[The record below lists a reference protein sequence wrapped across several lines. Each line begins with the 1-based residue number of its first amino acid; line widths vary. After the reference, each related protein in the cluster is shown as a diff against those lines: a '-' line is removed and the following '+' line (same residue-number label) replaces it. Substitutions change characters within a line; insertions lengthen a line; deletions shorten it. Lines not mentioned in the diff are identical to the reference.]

1 MRTPGA
7 LCGLLALVLALPLA
21 ASAQELTF
29 GELAGAAVEPVALQA
44 IDDLDLNL
52 LLGSLADEALAT
64 PEEGSAFSPPGV
76 PGLVIVPLKSLE
88 DQDAR
93 LYLYY
98 RVDRQE
104 YFFLRLGSDAAGR
117 QEMRLWSRGPA
128 EIWISQ
134 DGAVLLPRPSD
145 KTFRVADPRLRLGGD
160 FGIGGVIAEPLTVS
174 ETITCIARVLGISV
188 NSTSL
193 QTLLASTVCSAS
205 NTIGLV
211 LTAFNCLS
219 PTPTGI
225 LGCTLGIAKLVS
237 CNDLSCEVTPTNCRT
252 QIAVGQRV
260 VGTWTDACAAV
271 HQSGR
276 FARYYTFTL
285 TTATRLRID
294 LISNVD
300 PVLFLLQGAGP
311 SGAVLLSDDDSGL
324 GTNSRIDQTLPAG
337 TYTLEA
343 TTRLVRTG
351 AFTLSVTKR

>member
-1 MRTPGA
+1 MRAPGA
-7 LCGLLALVLALPLA
+7 LIGLLLLTLSFPA
-21 ASAQELTF
+21 AAQEPTF
-29 GELAGAAVEPVALQA
+29 GELAGAAAEPVALQA
-44 IDDLDLNL
+44 VDDLDLHL
-52 LLGSLADEALAT
+52 LLDSLAYEARAT
-64 PEEGSAFSPPGV
+64 PEEGGAYQPPGM
-76 PGLVIVPLKSLE
+76 PGLLIVPLQSPE

-98 RVDRQE
+98 RMDRKE
-104 YFFLRLGSDAAGR
+104 YFLLRLGTDAAGR

-145 KTFRVADPRLRLGGD
+145 KTFRVSDSGLRLGLG
-160 FGIGGVIAEPLTVS
+160 GLGVIAEPLTVP
-174 ETITCIARVLGISV
+174 ETLACIARVLGISV

-237 CNDLSCEVTPTNCRT
+237 CNDLSCESTPTNCRA

-260 VGTWTDACAAV
+260 AGTWSEACASV

-324 GTNSRIDQTLPAG
+324 GPSSRIDQTLPAG

-351 AFTLSVTKR
+351 AFTLSLTKR